1 MEVDDRVKFLLA
13 YVSEEITM
21 VGEEQVQ
28 DTIREE
34 FQLAAQWPH
43 ARHNGKIDRKHAPI
57 LAAESRHTRHVLLH
71 PKQY

>member
-1 MEVDDRVKFLLA
+1 
-13 YVSEEITM
+13 M

-71 PKQY
+71 PKQYQHPQWMSQAHQIFQVTSTS